1 MAKVKIT
8 SDKLSLNEW
17 GTLTFTAGTTDGFQV
32 PAVNGDWKRVVL
44 VQNTD
49 ASAAVTVTVKQGN
62 GIQGVKDLDAFSVA
76 AGKTAAIRLDDGR
89 YKNVYGE
96 DKDYILIV
104 PSSTKASMSVIELP

>member
-1 MAKVKIT
+1 MAKVTIT
-8 SDKLSLNEW
+8 SDKLKLNDW
-17 GTLTFTAGTTDGFQV
+17 ASLTFTAGTTDGFKV
-32 PAVNGDWKRVVL
+32 PAVNGDFKRVVL

-49 ASAAVTVTVKQGN
+49 TSAAVTVTVKKGN

-76 AGKTAAIRLDDGR
+76 AGKVAAIRLDDGR
-89 YKNVYGE
+89 YKNVSGD

>member
-1 MAKVKIT
+1 MAKVTIT
-8 SDKLSLNEW
+8 SDKLTLNDW
-17 GTLTFTAGTTDGFQV
+17 KALTFTAGTADGFKV

-49 ASAAVTVTVKQGN
+49 TSAAITVTVKKGN
-62 GIQGVKDLDAFSVA
+62 GIQGVKDLDAFSIP

-89 YKNVYGE
+89 YKNVSGE

-104 PSSTKASMSVIELP
+104 PSSTKASMSVVELP